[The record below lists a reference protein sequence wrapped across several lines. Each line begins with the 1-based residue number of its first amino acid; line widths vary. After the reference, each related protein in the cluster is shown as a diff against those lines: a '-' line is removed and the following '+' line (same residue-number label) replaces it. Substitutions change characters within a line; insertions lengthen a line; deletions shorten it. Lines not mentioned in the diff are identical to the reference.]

1 MERTNGGRRRA
12 ASAVLGATLIA
23 GLTGCG
29 AAPTLGAGGT
39 EAQDSVVRLLTTTAM
54 ASYTADIDGF
64 ARSAVASSSGVQ
76 LIDIGR
82 AGAGEGDVVGTLTLR
97 VDSPAQ
103 SNSSDFGL
111 PESESDQG
119 PYCFEVVFDH
129 WGKQGEFGTAEGVT
143 HIECPPDASPITP
156 PPSDLPVV
164 AENAR
169 EAAHEVLAGLPASGL
184 PSADEIA
191 SKVAALLRDGE
202 VGGPPVAEVS
212 AVVEGADVGIATGG
226 ADDCVL
232 VARKGD
238 AIIDVYPPSV
248 YLQPGEL
255 GCGPYTALSDD
266 LRPPH

>member
-1 MERTNGGRRRA
+1 M
-12 ASAVLGATLIA
+12 
-23 GLTGCG
+23 
-29 AAPTLGAGGT
+29 
-39 EAQDSVVRLLTTTAM
+39 VRLLTNVAM

-64 ARSAVASSSGVQ
+64 ARAAVASSSGVQ
-76 LIDIGR
+76 VIDIRR
-82 AGAGEGDVVGTLTLR
+82 ADAGKGDVVGTLTFR
-97 VDSPAQ
+97 VDSPAK
-103 SNSSDFGL
+103 SNSSDFEL

-129 WGKQGEFGTAEGVT
+129 WGKQGDFGTADGVT
-143 HIECPPDASPITP
+143 HIQCPSDASPVVP

-169 EAAHEVLAGLPASGL
+169 EAAHEVLAGLPVSGL

-191 SKVAALLRDGE
+191 DQVTALLRDGV
-202 VGGPPVAEVS
+202 VGGAPVADVS
-212 AVVEGADVGIATGG
+212 AVVEGTDVGIATGS

-232 VARKGD
+232 VARKSD

-255 GCGPYTALSDD
+255 GCGPDTALSDD